1 VIVYVLTEGEM
12 ELSEFLDLYSPLSQ
26 PLHLIFFLLTIICT
40 VSVLDRYDL
49 AQFDFR
55 QLQMMLSFRSS
66 GIAIVI
72 YFLVLIITLVTTRLD
87 DKISLYQHNAT
98 IFNQLSPQEL
108 DSEISTWKALNACR
122 SVGVILGWLLISF
135 RPNTDLYKHIKK
147 LGIYRPDQLGSST
160 LKM

>member
-1 VIVYVLTEGEM
+1 MAIRC
-12 ELSEFLDLYSPLSQ
+12 
-26 PLHLIFFLLTIICT
+26 HNCAICIF
-40 VSVLDRYDL
+40 RYDL

-98 IFNQLSPQEL
+98 IFNQLSPQVLFHFKSVTKCHWLYYDFNLSSIFEQEL

-135 RPNTDLYKHIKK
+135 RPNTDLLYKHIKK

>member
-1 VIVYVLTEGEM
+1 MAIRC
-12 ELSEFLDLYSPLSQ
+12 
-26 PLHLIFFLLTIICT
+26 HNCAICIF
-40 VSVLDRYDL
+40 RYDL

-87 DKISLYQHNAT
+87 DKISLYKHNAT
-98 IFNQLSPQEL
+98 IFNQLSPQVLFHFKSVYNIICHWLYPDFNSSFIFKQEL

-135 RPNTDLYKHIKK
+135 RPNTDLLYKHIKK
-147 LGIYRPDQLGSST
+147 LGIYRPDQLESST

>member
-1 VIVYVLTEGEM
+1 MCHNCAIC
-12 ELSEFLDLYSPLSQ
+12 
-26 PLHLIFFLLTIICT
+26 IF
-40 VSVLDRYDL
+40 RYDL

-98 IFNQLSPQEL
+98 IFNQLSPQVFHFKSVYNTICHWLYSDFNSSFIFEQEL

-135 RPNTDLYKHIKK
+135 RPNTDLLYKHIKK

>member
-1 VIVYVLTEGEM
+1 MAIWC
-12 ELSEFLDLYSPLSQ
+12 
-26 PLHLIFFLLTIICT
+26 HNCAICI
-40 VSVLDRYDL
+40 SRYDL

-98 IFNQLSPQEL
+98 IFNQLSPQVFHFKSVICHWFYSDFNLSFIFEQEL

-135 RPNTDLYKHIKK
+135 RPNTDLLYKHIKK
-147 LGIYRPDQLGSST
+147 LGIYRPD
-160 LKM
+160 